1 MKDMA
6 AMLLS
11 RDPFSEIVIGNTALV
26 RAFLEA
32 GTRVVTAYP
41 GSPTPEIAEAIRAI
55 PVADRPFHFEFSVN
69 EKVATEV
76 ACGAAMNGRLATVF
90 FKSVGLNVA
99 CDAFVQ
105 LGLLELAGGMVV
117 VLGDDPGANSSQ
129 NEQDNRH
136 IAAMSYIPVLEPAD
150 PQETHAMYLEAA
162 RQSRARAMPVVLRM
176 TTHVCHQKQKVRFG
190 GWSPRP
196 HDDTPRFDPR
206 AGVHIPL
213 TSTVHPLKRKALARL
228 ADFEKWADSSP
239 VNRLHDNGNRA
250 RGIITAGLPSLSL
263 LDAMDGAASRPDIL
277 KLGVVHP
284 LPRGLVKSFLETHAE
299 VLVIEELDPV
309 LEQGI
314 KSLAY
319 DAGISA
325 RIVGKR
331 GPEDLVGECTPGRAR
346 AALAAMWPDAVPPRR
361 PSARAAG
368 AAPALRDLQA
378 RPAQMCPGCGHRSAF
393 HAVKKALAADDIT
406 VADIGCHTLG
416 HLPPY
421 EMGQLLLCMGASPGL
436 ASGMRLFNATR
447 KVVCFLGD
455 STFFHAGIPGI
466 VNALFN
472 RHPVVLVLME
482 NGTTAMTGHQ
492 ELPSS
497 GRNFDAATEAIPVRR
512 VLEGLGVKNIAEV
525 DAYQQAELTAL
536 VKEALGRDELSV
548 VIARHPCMLKM
559 TREQRRKPG
568 YRRRRVEVDQEACR
582 RIHECVEVFACPTF
596 TRGAD
601 GSVTVNPD
609 LCIGDGSCI
618 QTCPA
623 KAIRPVAGPGTGPGT
638 EGGRA

>member
-1 MKDMA
+1 MKNMA

-11 RDPFSEIVIGNTALV
+11 REPFSEIVIGNTALV
-26 RAFLEA
+26 RAFVEA

-41 GSPTPEIAEAIRAI
+41 GSPTPEIADAIRVI
-55 PVADRPFHFEFSVN
+55 PAAERPFHFEFSVN

-76 ACGAAMNGRLATVF
+76 AFGASVNGHLSTVF

-99 CDAFVQ
+99 CDTFAQ
-105 LGLLELAGGMVV
+105 LGLMELAGGMVV

-136 IAAMSYIPVLEPAD
+136 IAAMSYVPVLEPAD
-150 PQETHAMYLEAA
+150 PREVYALYLEAA

-176 TTHVCHQKQKVRFG
+176 TTHVCHQKQKVSFG
-190 GWSPRP
+190 PWRP
-196 HDDTPRFDPR
+196 APADDTPRFDPR
-206 AGVHIPL
+206 SGVHIPL
-213 TSTVHPLKRKALARL
+213 TSTVHPLKRRALSRL
-228 ADFEKWADSSP
+228 ASFEEWASGSA
-239 VNRLHDNGNRA
+239 VTRLDDTGDA
-250 RGIITAGLPSLSL
+250 KRGIITAGLPYLSL
-263 LDAMDGAASRPDIL
+263 LDALEGAAPRPDIL
-277 KLGVVHP
+277 KLGVVYP
-284 LPRGLVKSFLETHAE
+284 LPRGPVRRFLETHE
-299 VLVIEELDPV
+299 DVLVIEELDPV

-319 DAGISA
+319 DAGLRT
-325 RIVGKR
+325 RIRGKS
-331 GPEDLVGECTPGRAR
+331 GVEDLIGECTPGKAR
-346 AALAAMWPDAVPPRR
+346 AVLSAAWPDLVPAR
-361 PSARAAG
+361 PTRAE
-368 AAPALRDLQA
+368 APGLREA
-378 RPAQMCPGCGHRSAF
+378 PERPAQMCPGCGHRSAF

-416 HLPPY
+416 YLPPY
-421 EMGQLLLCMGASPGL
+421 GMGQLLLCMGASPGI
-436 ASGMRLFNATR
+436 ASGMRLFNTGR

-497 GRNFDAATEAIPVRR
+497 GRNFDGSAPAIPVRQ

-525 DAYQQAELTAL
+525 DAYQQGELTAL
-536 VKEALGRDELSV
+536 VKEALGRDEFSV
-548 VIARHPCMLKM
+548 VIARHPCMLKL
-559 TREQRRKPG
+559 TREQRTKPG
-568 YRRRRVEVDQEACR
+568 YRRRRVEIDQVTCR
-582 RIHECVEVFACPTF
+582 RIHECVEVFSCPTF

-623 KAIRPVAGPGTGPGT
+623 KAIRPAAGAGG

>member
-6 AMLLS
+6 GMLLS
-11 RDPFSEIVIGNTALV
+11 RAPFSEIVLGNTALV
-26 RAFLEA
+26 RAFIEA
-32 GTRVVTAYP
+32 GTRVVTSYP
-41 GSPTPEIAEAIRAI
+41 GSPTPEIADAIRAI
-55 PVADRPFHFEFSVN
+55 APADRPFHFEFSVN

-76 ACGAAMNGRLATVF
+76 AYGASANGRLSTVF

-99 CDAFVQ
+99 CDTFVQ
-105 LGLLELAGGMVV
+105 LGLVEVAGGMVI

-136 IAAMSYIPVLEPAD
+136 IAAMSYVPVLEPAD
-150 PQETHAMYLEAA
+150 PQETYEMYLEAA
-162 RQSRARAMPVVLRM
+162 RQSRGRAMPVVLRM

-190 GWSPRP
+190 GWPGPRP
-196 HDDTPRFDPR
+196 DDTPRFDPDSS
-206 AGVHIPL
+206 VHIPL
-213 TSTVHPLKRKALARL
+213 TSTVHPLKRAALARL
-228 ADFEKWADSSP
+228 AGFEAWAGSSP
-239 VNRLHDNGNRA
+239 LTRVDDNGNRD
-250 RGIITAGLPSLSL
+250 RGIVTAGLPYLSV
-263 LDAMDGAASRPDIL
+263 LDALEGAASRPDIL

-284 LPRGLVKSFLETHAE
+284 LPRGPVQRFLEAHRE
-299 VLVIEELDPV
+299 VLVVEELDPV
-309 LEQGI
+309 LEQAI
-314 KSLAY
+314 KCLAY
-319 DAGISA
+319 DAGI
-325 RIVGKR
+325 RTRVRGKA
-331 GPEDLVGECTPGRAR
+331 GPEDLVGEYTPGKVRSL
-346 AALAAMWPDAVPPRR
+346 LAAAWPDLLPAPV
-361 PSARAAG
+361 AAG
-368 AAPALRDLQA
+368 DPSPGLREAPP

-393 HAVKKALAADDIT
+393 HAVKKALAAQDIT

-416 HLPPY
+416 YLPPY
-421 EMGQLLLCMGASPGL
+421 RMGQLLMCMGASPGI
-436 ASGMRLFNATR
+436 ASGMRLFTTGR

-497 GRNFDAATEAIPVRR
+497 GRNFDGESPAIPVRQ

-525 DAYQQAELTAL
+525 DAYSQSELTAL
-536 VKEALGRDELSV
+536 VKEALARDEFSV
-548 VIARHPCMLKM
+548 VIARHPCMLKL

-568 YRRRRVEVDQEACR
+568 YRRRRVEVDQGACR

-596 TRGAD
+596 TRGPD

-623 KAIRPVAGPGTGPGT
+623 KAIRPAAGPAR
-638 EGGRA
+638 EGGRP